1 MPGSCGC
8 IYPFECLFHLTFVI
22 SVITPHTHNISQYLL
37 LLEKLI
43 LQVWAPKAHQAS
55 LKLCICWDVC
65 QVTHHAGRESAMSR
79 GGCVICVIV
88 LGALFMSSFLAP
100 QILFF
105 FCIFYW
111 NCKATICKL
120 SWFWSTRQHGR
131 CWGQHT
137 LLVNKQHT
145 SILPIPVAFCYE
157 LMFWNVTIHTKPRH
171 LRLFYVTFIEKS
183 FFFFSADR
191 RSALKKRDGLISV
204 IYSAFLSYLPND
216 PRCGIAA
223 GNFLRCICA
232 DDFLC

>member
-1 MPGSCGC
+1 
-8 IYPFECLFHLTFVI
+8 
-22 SVITPHTHNISQYLL
+22 
-37 LLEKLI
+37 
-43 LQVWAPKAHQAS
+43 
-55 LKLCICWDVC
+55 
-65 QVTHHAGRESAMSR
+65 
-79 GGCVICVIV
+79 
-88 LGALFMSSFLAP
+88 MSSQSTPGLSETLHLLRCVPGNPPCWEGICHEPRGLCYLCYCIGCSIHVKFSCTSDP
-100 QILFF
+100 FF
-105 FCIFYW
+105 SVSFIG
-111 NCKATICKL
+111 IVRQQSKL
-120 SWFWSTRQHGR
+120 LWFWSTRQHGR

-191 RSALKKRDGLISV
+191 RSALKKRNGLISV

>member
-1 MPGSCGC
+1 MLGGNLPWAEGAV
-8 IYPFECLFHLTFVI
+8 L
-22 SVITPHTHNISQYLL
+22 SVLSYWVLY
-37 LLEKLI
+37 
-43 LQVWAPKAHQAS
+43 S
-55 LKLCICWDVC
+55 C
-65 QVTHHAGRESAMSR
+65 QV
-79 GGCVICVIV
+79 
-88 LGALFMSSFLAP
+88 FLH
-100 QILFF
+100 LRSFF
-105 FCIFYW
+105 FSVSFIG
-111 NCKATICKL
+111 IVRQQSKL
-120 SWFWSTRQHGR
+120 LWFWSTRQHGR

-183 FFFFSADR
+183 SFFFFSADR
-191 RSALKKRDGLISV
+191 RSALKKRNGLISV